1 MKASK
6 NKLDFEREFKPF
18 GELYSLL
25 SIETGEKTELI
36 FLYNKDGIIEEDLKY
51 YKQDLT
57 HIKGNLYKSDDGKI
71 FEKEIKYKYAT
82 RTAISELDFNIIFDR
97 EFQKRVDEPQKRD
110 EPNFAK
116 ILLKELNENKNVFN
130 NKKEYFL
137 LRKATDYF
145 IEYLEN
151 KKNGLLSQQTKN
163 EHLKTEINTFC
174 KSMPLSIPKEH
185 FKVFTRKN
193 SKNKKPFLTTEQYN
207 AFIERAFN
215 GNIDILKQKFNQIPK
230 GEKLLIQA
238 EFYDFYNKHC
248 MDYFNSMQCQP
259 EFIRLLTENFTGWD
273 FKNVS
278 NNFTPK
284 TKKRL

>member
-25 SIETGEKTELI
+25 SIETGEKTEYV

-71 FEKEIKYKYAT
+71 FEKEIKYKYST

-110 EPNFAK
+110 EPYFAK

-130 NKKEYFL
+130 DKKEYFL

-151 KKNGLLSQQTKN
+151 KKNGLLPQPINPKTDTIKYTTKHYVLAYLFECN
-163 EHLKTEINTFC
+163 AAGESFPIGNK
-174 KSMPLSIPKEH
+174 KELERIGNKRMEMGKGNR
-185 FKVFTRKN
+185 FYKVFNEIINKDLNAENNLIEIGGEDWRKALIEL
-193 SKNKKPFLTTEQYN
+193 SKAPEMVEEYLQNKQL
-207 AFIERAFN
+207 
-215 GNIDILKQKFNQIPK
+215 
-230 GEKLLIQA
+230 
-238 EFYDFYNKHC
+238 
-248 MDYFNSMQCQP
+248 
-259 EFIRLLTENFTGWD
+259 
-273 FKNVS
+273 
-278 NNFTPK
+278 
-284 TKKRL
+284 